1 MGIEIEKK
9 FTIKH
14 LPKDVEKYPY
24 HLIEQAYLNVHPAI
38 RVRRE
43 DDSFYMTYKGV
54 NGAMVKEEYNLFL
67 DEKSYTH
74 LLEKADGIVIS
85 KKRVLIPLNENAFSK
100 DYLDKNKSLKEKIE
114 KREVKIELDIFEKDL
129 EGICFAEVE
138 FPTVEDADNYIKA
151 DWFLEEVTGQKKYS
165 NAFMS
170 RCSKDEIKK
179 LFSL

>member
-54 NGAMVKEEYNLFL
+54 NGVMVKEEYNLFL

-85 KKRVLIPLNENAFSK
+85 KKRVLIPLIENAFS
-100 DYLDKNKSLKEKIE
+100 
-114 KREVKIELDIFEKDL
+114 
-129 EGICFAEVE
+129 
-138 FPTVEDADNYIKA
+138 
-151 DWFLEEVTGQKKYS
+151 
-165 NAFMS
+165 
-170 RCSKDEIKK
+170 
-179 LFSL
+179 